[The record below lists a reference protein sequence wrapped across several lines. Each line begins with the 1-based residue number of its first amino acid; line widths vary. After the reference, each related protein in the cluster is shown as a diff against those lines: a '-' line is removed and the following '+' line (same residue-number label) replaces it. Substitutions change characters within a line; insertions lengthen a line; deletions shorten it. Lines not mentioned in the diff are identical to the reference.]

1 MKILRKEVLEIA
13 IIDPSKKLGDEGQY
27 KRYRGDNPDIDSILR
42 DARDAEHEIRCYVE
56 NIPSGDTGTV
66 PLKYV
71 ITDVPPGHVQPFH
84 RHSAVDEINLIEK
97 GEAYFIE
104 SDTIEEDDKEMIR
117 KEGTLL
123 RAGDVVVSTSGKRHT
138 LANLSNEYA
147 HIIGTISAKSS
158 TTEFKPDWI
167 R

>member
-1 MKILRKEVLEIA
+1 MQILRKENLAIA

-27 KRYRGDNPDIDSILR
+27 KRYRGDNQEIDTILSE
-42 DARDAEHEIRCYVE
+42 ARDAGHEIRCYVE
-56 NIPSGDTGTV
+56 NIPSGDVGTV

-84 RHSAVDEINLIEK
+84 RHSAVDEINLVEK

-104 SDTIEEDDKEMIR
+104 SETIAEQDKDMIR

-138 LANLSNEYA
+138 LANLSDEYA
-147 HIIGTISAKSS
+147 HIIGTISARSS